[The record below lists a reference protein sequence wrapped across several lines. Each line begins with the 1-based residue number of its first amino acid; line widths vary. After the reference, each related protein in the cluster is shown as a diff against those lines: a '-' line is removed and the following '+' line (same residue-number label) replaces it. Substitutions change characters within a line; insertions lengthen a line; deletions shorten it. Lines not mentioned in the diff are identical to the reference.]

1 MPVLTGLFVR
11 AITSSPDVATIT
23 IDGAFY
29 ECAKADMDQ
38 LALHEAPQSAAASEA
53 AAIGGRGV
61 HGFLA
66 FCQILTLK
74 ARQNQRQKR
83 LISNGRGYA

>member
-38 LALHEAPQSAAASEA
+38 LALHEAPHAWRS
-53 AAIGGRGV
+53 G
-61 HGFLA
+61 
-66 FCQILTLK
+66 
-74 ARQNQRQKR
+74 
-83 LISNGRGYA
+83 ISRRK